1 MGWVSS
7 MSSEQII
14 WLAGAACAI
23 VFLLKM
29 MRDRQV
35 ALNALIRKSV
45 EEKLGWIRK
54 KAKATRM
61 AQSAARQKAAQE
73 KELKEM
79 LAPNSDSAPPKA
91 AVHPVIGSPVEEVA
105 S

>member
-1 MGWVSS
+1 

-29 MRDRQV
+29 MRDRQL
-35 ALNALIRKSV
+35 ALNTLIRKSV

-54 KAKATRM
+54 KAKAARM
-61 AQSAARQKAAQE
+61 AQNAARQKVAQE

-79 LAPNSDSAPPKA
+79 LVSNPDSALSKA
-91 AVHPVIGSPVEEVA
+91 TVDPVTGTPVEEMA

>member
-1 MGWVSS
+1 

-29 MRDRQV
+29 MRNRQL
-35 ALNALIRKSV
+35 ALNTLIRKSV

-54 KAKATRM
+54 KAKAARM
-61 AQSAARQKAAQE
+61 AQNAARQKVAQE

-79 LAPNSDSAPPKA
+79 LVSNSDSAPSKA
-91 AVHPVIGSPVEEVA
+91 TADSVTGTPLEEMA